1 MAAVESKKKTG
12 NGMVRV
18 ACKLPHGLNVRMP
31 DGRTI
36 ELNGLH
42 SRQTVA
48 GHGMT
53 YIPAKD
59 WDAIQVVYAEAKWL
73 RNEHVFAFA
82 DADDAA
88 AMAEEREQVN
98 AGFNPIDPKNPGIHG
113 GVTIQREGAKDPN
126 AE

>member
-18 ACKLPHGLNVRMP
+18 ACKLPHGLAVRLP
-31 DGRTI
+31 DDRTI
-36 ELNGLH
+36 KLNGLH
-42 SRQTVA
+42 SAQAVA

-53 YIPAKD
+53 YIESAD
-59 WDAIQVVYAEAKWL
+59 WDAIQVTYADAKWL
-73 RNEHVFAFA
+73 KNEHVFAFA

-88 AMAEEREQVN
+88 AMAAEREQVN
-98 AGFNPIDPKNPGIHG
+98 AGFNPIDPKNPGVYG
-113 GVTIQREGAKDPN
+113 GVTIQREGAQDPH